1 MAPVIRIPAED
12 TLKTLQ
18 NVLKKRV
25 DAKRILKEKEKIMMK
40 GEDYQLMRADLN
52 NTHFLQPMDADNTKA
67 SIHYIRQ
74 KFSRYA
80 RET

>member
-1 MAPVIRIPAED
+1 
-12 TLKTLQ
+12 
-18 NVLKKRV
+18 
-25 DAKRILKEKEKIMMK
+25 MMK